1 MKYAIFD
8 FDGTLFDSM
17 FVWETLG
24 EDFLRSLGKQPRPGL
39 RDALRPM
46 STYQSACYLQN
57 EYALT
62 LTPEEITQ
70 GVNGIIEGFYFHK
83 VQPKPGVIPFL
94 ERLRQ
99 AGIPMAVATASE
111 RSHVEA
117 ALKRCGMDRFFEAIL
132 TCGEVGQGKD
142 SPLVFCRAMEA
153 LGGDHA
159 GTVIFEDAL
168 HGVRTAKAD
177 GFFVCGVYDSSE
189 PRPEEMKTL
198 CDCYLADY
206 FHTEP
211 FWKFASAQ

>member
-1 MKYAIFD
+1 MNCAIFD

-17 FVWETLG
+17 FIWETLG
-24 EDFLRSLGKQPRPGL
+24 EDYLRSLGKQPRPGL

-46 STYQSACYLQN
+46 STYQSACYLQRA
-57 EYALT
+57 YGLT
-62 LTPEEITQ
+62 LTPEEITR
-70 GVNGIIEGFYFHK
+70 GINERIEDFYFYR

-99 AGIPMAVATASE
+99 GGIPMAVATASE

-117 ALKRCGMDRFFEAIL
+117 ALKRYGMDLYFEAIL

-142 SPLVFCRAMEA
+142 SPLVFRRAMEA
-153 LGGDHA
+153 LGGSRAD
-159 GTVIFEDAL
+159 TVIFEDAL
-168 HGVRTAKAD
+168 HGARTAKAD
-177 GFFVCGVYDSSE
+177 GFFVCGVYDASE
-189 PRPEEMKTL
+189 PCPEELKTL

-211 FWKFASAQ
+211 FWELASAQ

>member
-17 FVWETLG
+17 FIWETLG
-24 EDFLRSLGKQPRPGL
+24 EDYLLSLGKQPRPGL

-117 ALKRCGMDRFFEAIL
+117 ALKRCGMDRFFEAVF
-132 TCGEVGQGKD
+132 TCGEVG
-142 SPLVFCRAMEA
+142 
-153 LGGDHA
+153 
-159 GTVIFEDAL
+159 
-168 HGVRTAKAD
+168 
-177 GFFVCGVYDSSE
+177 
-189 PRPEEMKTL
+189 
-198 CDCYLADY
+198 
-206 FHTEP
+206 
-211 FWKFASAQ
+211 

>member
-17 FVWETLG
+17 FIWETLG
-24 EDFLRSLGKQPRPGL
+24 EDYLRSLGKQPRPGL

-46 STYQSACYLQN
+46 STYQSACYLQRA
-57 EYALT
+57 YGLT
-62 LTPEEITQ
+62 LTPEEITR
-70 GVNGIIEGFYFHK
+70 GINERIEDFYFHR

-117 ALKRCGMDRFFEAIL
+117 ALKRCGMDHCFDAIL
-132 TCGEVGQGKD
+132 TCGDVGRGKD
-142 SPLVFCRAMEA
+142 SPLVFRRAMEA
-153 LGGDHA
+153 LGGDRA

-177 GFFVCGVYDSSE
+177 GFFVCGVYDPSE
-189 PRPEEMKTL
+189 PRPEELKAL
-198 CDCYLADY
+198 CDCYLTDY

>member
-17 FVWETLG
+17 FIWETLG
-24 EDFLRSLGKQPRPGL
+24 EDYLLSLGKQPRPGL

-70 GVNGIIEGFYFHK
+70 GVNEQIEDFYLHK

-99 AGIPMAVATASE
+99 AGD
-111 RSHVEA
+111 RSANWLFRRKEN
-117 ALKRCGMDRFFEAIL
+117 RQIL
-132 TCGEVGQGKD
+132 
-142 SPLVFCRAMEA
+142 R
-153 LGGDHA
+153 
-159 GTVIFEDAL
+159 I
-168 HGVRTAKAD
+168 
-177 GFFVCGVYDSSE
+177 
-189 PRPEEMKTL
+189 
-198 CDCYLADY
+198 
-206 FHTEP
+206 
-211 FWKFASAQ
+211 W